1 MKPDVYNTC
10 EPDHESNKKI
20 NVLLMEI
27 SRPYVS
33 LVHLQMAKSTQVG
46 LFCVCI
52 SIKQFRS

>member
-10 EPDHESNKKI
+10 EPDHESNKNF

-33 LVHLQMAKSTQVG
+33 LVHLQMRKINARGTVLCLYKY
-46 LFCVCI
+46 
-52 SIKQFRS
+52 